1 MKFPKHRQA
10 IIIADRFPFDKA
22 GTHLCGDPPMT
33 GAGRTA
39 KFIGVVVTALVVGTA
54 VSLAVVLLLMAV
66 APWAAR

>member
-1 MKFPKHRQA
+1 
-10 IIIADRFPFDKA
+10 
-22 GTHLCGDPPMT
+22 MT
-33 GAGRTA
+33 GASLTA